1 MPHTITARL
10 SLGNNRTGISPI
22 YRLWLHNRMEIS
34 ELRRKNL
41 RLLVSSPPFNG
52 NQAEFAEK
60 IGVKPPQVSRWLST
74 TTADPRAITERSAR
88 KIEEA
93 LKKPRGWLD
102 LEDHISVQSVDD
114 SFLTAIT
121 EASADRNIPDHIKQS
136 ILTLISSS
144 PKKTDAK

>member
-1 MPHTITARL
+1 
-10 SLGNNRTGISPI
+10 
-22 YRLWLHNRMEIS
+22 MEIS
-34 ELRRKNL
+34 DIRRKNL
-41 RLLVSSPPFNG
+41 RLLVSSHPFNG

-60 IGVKPPQVSRWLST
+60 IGVKPPQISRWLST

-93 LKKPRGWLD
+93 LKQPRGWLD
-102 LEDHISVQSVDD
+102 LEDHKDSPTPDDAFVASVLQ
-114 SFLTAIT
+114 
-121 EASADRNIPDHIKQS
+121 ASADRNIPDHIKQS